1 MEDIVPELYEKIKNE
16 FYIKIKNDKQIQEA
30 LNEETKASFSDVSL
44 LSRRVGMYAS
54 VSLIKNINK
63 DTMPEGKIYWNIL
76 ERTVLPIMKEV
87 YELVNK
93 MAFNVQKR
101 IDKEQNIGIKPVK
114 PKFQKERIED
124 IMNKVMAVQE
134 EYING

>member
-1 MEDIVPELYEKIKNE
+1 MEDIVPQLYEKIKKE
-16 FYIKIKNDKQIQEA
+16 FFLKIKNDKQIQEA
-30 LNEETKASFSDVSL
+30 LKEETEASFSDVSL

-87 YELVNK
+87 YELVNQ

-124 IMNKVMAVQE
+124 IMNKIMVVQE
-134 EYING
+134 EFING